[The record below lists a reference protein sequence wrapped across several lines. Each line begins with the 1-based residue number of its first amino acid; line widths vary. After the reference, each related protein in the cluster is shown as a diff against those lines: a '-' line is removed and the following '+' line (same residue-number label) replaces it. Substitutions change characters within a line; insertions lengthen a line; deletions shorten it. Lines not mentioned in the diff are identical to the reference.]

1 MNEAPA
7 CVAAQQGELGDEP
20 VTIQSRVLDQG
31 AGTPYVTARCDRW
44 PEGPELGH
52 KIGSWTH
59 TEELTMLAGWG
70 RMLVAWLC
78 VSFRLGALSVLRDSQ
93 LKEVGR
99 K

>member
-7 CVAAQQGELGDEP
+7 CIAAQQGELGDEP
-20 VTIQSRVLDQG
+20 IAIQSCVLDQG
-31 AGTPYVTARCDRW
+31 AGAPYVTPRCDRW

-70 RMLVAWLC
+70 RMLVACQCMSL
-78 VSFRLGALSVLRDSQ
+78 RLGGLWVLRDSQ
-93 LKEVGR
+93 LQEVGR